1 MGYTRRAKVGAKYEA
16 TKDLRRVEVA
26 KLIRADLKA
35 FFGAG
40 SAWKA
45 SVVCDG
51 ERGTGKG
58 IRVRLTP
65 PAGFLILNPD
75 RVADEVRNPHG
86 NQRGYP
92 RYTAAAQWVLDQV
105 LDLVNAYN
113 FDDSDSQQDYFHVRF
128 YEDVGIDGLA
138 EVRELHCLELILGRA
153 VMECLI
159 LHDLVVADRL
169 DDARTLA
176 LKCPGLARQGYGLGA
191 AVKDS
196 AEVMAPLLVAV
207 IAARIAALPAP
218 TVQSPDALPPVL
230 SPSACRPLAPFPRT
244 ETV

>member
-1 MGYTRRAKVGAKYEA
+1 MGHKRRPKEGAKYQA

-35 FFGAG
+35 FFGPR

-45 SVVCDG
+45 SVTCDG

-58 IRVRLTP
+58 IDVGLTP

-75 RVADEVRNPHG
+75 RVADELRNPHG

-92 RYTAAAQWVLDQV
+92 RFSPAAQWVLDQV

-113 FDDSDSQQDYFHVRF
+113 FDESDIGTDYFNVRF
-128 YEDVGIDGLA
+128 YEDVKIDGRA

-153 VMECLI
+153 VMECMM
-159 LHDLVVADRL
+159 LHDLVAANRL
-169 DDARTLA
+169 DDARALA
-176 LKCPGLARQGYGLGA
+176 LKVPNLARKGFGLGA
-191 AVKDS
+191 DVKDS
-196 AEVMAPLLVAV
+196 AEVMAPILVSV

-218 TVQSPDALPPVL
+218 TVHTPDDPARPVL
-230 SPSACRPLAPFPRT
+230 SPSACRPLAPFPS
-244 ETV
+244 